1 MSSTVLVAIIGAVT
15 TIFGSILSH
24 FMAKNK
30 YRDDIL
36 ADGVIMLATNL
47 EVALRALAK
56 IKDND
61 GHPLVNGDLEKSI
74 NRLEE
79 YKEKCM
85 KNTLK

>member
-1 MSSTVLVAIIGAVT
+1 MQHTNVIIISV
-15 TIFGSILSH
+15 ISH
-24 FMAKNK
+24 LMAKNK

-74 NRLEE
+74 NRLED

-85 KNTLK
+85 KSTLR

>member
-1 MSSTVLVAIIGAVT
+1 MSSTVIVAIIGAVT
-15 TIFGSILSH
+15 TILGSVISH
-24 FMAKNK
+24 VLAKNK
-30 YRDDIL
+30 YRDDII

-74 NRLEE
+74 NRLED

-85 KNTLK
+85 KSTLR

>member
-15 TIFGSILSH
+15 TIFGSVVSH
-24 FMAKNK
+24 LIAKNK

-47 EVALRALAK
+47 EVALRALSK
-56 IKDND
+56 LKDND

-74 NRLEE
+74 NRLED

-85 KNTLK
+85 KSTLR

>member
-1 MSSTVLVAIIGAVT
+1 MNSAIVVAIIGALT
-15 TIFGSILSH
+15 TIFGSVVSH
-24 FMAKNK
+24 LIAKNK

>member
-1 MSSTVLVAIIGAVT
+1 MKSTVLVAIIGAVT
-15 TIFGSILSH
+15 TIFGSVISH
-24 FMAKNK
+24 LMAKNK

-74 NRLEE
+74 NRLED

-85 KNTLK
+85 KSTLR